1 MVITLSK
8 GPIDLIAMEED
19 LDYKDNSSVMENYPI
34 KDNFKIDDEDEDED
48 EDVDGD
54 VDGENK
60 VSKNTFNYDDE
71 DYPDFIAS
79 SSSDSEFINLVR
91 DLITDVT
98 QQKQLDFYLKKNPLT
113 PKARYKLKM
122 YYRAVMNPAL
132 VVSNYKNEKQA
143 ERLHARYKII
153 KSQLTL
159 GLTRYDINDSFM
171 HVISIIDHAY
181 MNQQYRAYGGF
192 TMKRISTTT
201 TENVNRDIGQP
212 SDGEAEDRSIF
223 RKLGFSRR

>member
-1 MVITLSK
+1 MITLSK
-8 GPIDLIAMEED
+8 GPIDLIAMEEESKYGGDLVDNIDPGGD
-19 LDYKDNSSVMENYPI
+19 LDEDLDENLYL
-34 KDNFKIDDEDEDED
+34 DSDEDLEVGNLKDE
-48 EDVDGD
+48 V
-54 VDGENK
+54 NY
-60 VSKNTFNYDDE
+60 SNYDPEE

-79 SSSDSEFINLVR
+79 SAADSEFINLVR

-113 PKARYKLKM
+113 HKAKYKLKM

-212 SDGEAEDRSIF
+212 NDGEVEDRSIF